1 MLVKHSSK
9 VVLRMKKA
17 VPIVLLLLSLTAS
30 AYIQRPFLTHSR
42 ACLSVGTQWQILH
55 STQSDND
62 DSTSSFSQSL
72 SDRIA
77 QVEQNE
83 STLIAGLQKRA
94 KAVAKA
100 DEEFNKNNGVVELPV
115 ICLDAL
121 LPNQRLEGSTSDPT
135 FCNLLRSIGLGGSF
149 VSKKHSYLIILSVN
163 YAICSLSKWLM
174 LYVLVY
180 LIY

>member
-1 MLVKHSSK
+1 M
-9 VVLRMKKA
+9 KA
-17 VPIVLLLLSLTAS
+17 VQLLLLLSLTAS
-30 AYIQRPFLTHSR
+30 AYIQRPFITHSR
-42 ACLSVGTQWQILH
+42 SSLSVGTQWQILH

-62 DSTSSFSQSL
+62 DFTSSSSFSRSL

-100 DEEFNKNNGVVELPV
+100 DEEFNSNGSNGVVELPV
-115 ICLDAL
+115 ICFDAL

-149 VSKKHSYLIILSVN
+149 VGWFLLLIFLVYVN
-163 YAICSLSKWLM
+163 YAMCSLSSC
-174 LYVLVY
+174 YVMFSY
-180 LIY
+180 FLIQ